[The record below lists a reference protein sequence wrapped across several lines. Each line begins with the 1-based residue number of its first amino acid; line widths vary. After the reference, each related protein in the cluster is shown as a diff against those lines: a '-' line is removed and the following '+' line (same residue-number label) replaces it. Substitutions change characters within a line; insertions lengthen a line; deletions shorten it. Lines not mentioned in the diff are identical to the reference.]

1 MSIVSEEARA
11 MAGKRLTLDEII
23 TMVDNATTIE
33 DLRGISPAETIDAA
47 FELREII
54 REEQRKIKA
63 KSDILNTLED
73 LILNHLD
80 AAGTEDTPLMSMG
93 GLNAVATR
101 TEEDVATVTDW
112 DAFYEYCEENHASYM
127 FQRRINNS
135 SVLEAHKMSEIPG
148 ISITSLTKLRLRKL

>member
-1 MSIVSEEARA
+1 MSIISEEARA

-23 TMVDNATTIE
+23 AKVKNAKIIE

-63 KSDILNTLED
+63 KSDILSTLED

-112 DAFYEYCEENHASYM
+112 DAFYAYCEENHASYM